1 MAVSASSLRAT
12 TATPGIES
20 QTRERADLWADV
32 IVLRQRSEEGRK
44 ALQLLVRPTGFPTLQ
59 TASQLPQPFPRK
71 ASSCP
76 RRPRVVVGIIV
87 AECGVPRWPVHP
99 RIQETDGAGQMAGSQ
114 GSFRA
119 IFDSAR
125 CKSTGSIGCNFSQL
139 TSTSWRGRV
148 LHFNESVSPTFADR
162 APDSAS
168 VPRAECAPDATFG
181 KLSAKSGFCPSGA
194 RRGAAGAWD

>member
-1 MAVSASSLRAT
+1 M
-12 TATPGIES
+12 
-20 QTRERADLWADV
+20 Q
-32 IVLRQRSEEGRK
+32 
-44 ALQLLVRPTGFPTLQ
+44 PTGFPTLQ

-99 RIQETDGAGQMAGSQ
+99 RSQETDGAGQMAGSQ

-168 VPRAECAPDATFG
+168 VPSTDENEDREV
-181 KLSAKSGFCPSGA
+181 LSKWLMLVSTSGSFDLHEWGMD
-194 RRGAAGAWD
+194 RGNRGVEPGEGAGAPSRQRQQENGRQGPGNHCCRNLVAFGHVRMRT